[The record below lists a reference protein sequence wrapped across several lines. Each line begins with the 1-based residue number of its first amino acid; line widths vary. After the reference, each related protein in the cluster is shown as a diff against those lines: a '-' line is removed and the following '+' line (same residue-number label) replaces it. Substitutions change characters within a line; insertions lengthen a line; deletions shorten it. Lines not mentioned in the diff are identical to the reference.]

1 MPKLLITVDAEPSR
15 YHGRPLPYE
24 ITMEG
29 RLDGGVWGVDRLMDL
44 SEAAGGKAT
53 FFLDVL
59 ARRVYERELKETAA
73 RMAGRGHDVQ
83 VHTHPLWVSE
93 RNTMPEYSRAEQGE
107 LLKECVDR
115 IEEWTGVRPRA
126 HRAGDLAIN
135 ADTLS
140 AMQDAGLDL
149 DSSYAP
155 GYPPCADLG
164 ARFADSR
171 ASRVEGLIELPLTAF
186 HALRLGPLQ
195 RLRLFDFNAL
205 TGAEIKALLERAL
218 ALELPYV
225 MVLLHS
231 FSLLRMNAERTSFRV
246 DPEADARLRG
256 FLDQARDLG
265 YEPATVSEYRCG
277 LLEKHGATVEAG
289 DDTLAPEASPPAPPL
304 PVTGPWVTYLSA
316 VQRAGH
322 SPKAR
327 LVALAPLLALILLV
341 LVLGFLLRWI

>member
-29 RLDGGVWGVDRLMDL
+29 RLDGGVWGVGHLMDL
-44 SEAAGGKAT
+44 SEGIGGKAT

-59 ARRVYERELKETAA
+59 ARRVYEKELADTAGRIA
-73 RMAGRGHDVQ
+73 DRGHDVQ

-93 RNTMPEYSRAEQGE
+93 RNTMPEYDREEQAE
-107 LLKECVDR
+107 LLRECVER
-115 IEEWTGVRPRA
+115 IETWTGVRPMA
-126 HRAGDLAIN
+126 HRAGDLAVN
-135 ADTLS
+135 FDTLA
-140 AMQDAGLDL
+140 AMGDVGLDL
-149 DSSYAP
+149 DSSYSP
-155 GYPPCADLG
+155 GYPPCAGLG
-164 ARFADSR
+164 ERFVDSR
-171 ASRVEGLIELPLTAF
+171 ASRVDGLIELPLTAF
-186 HALRLGPLQ
+186 YALRLGPLQ

-205 TGAEIKALLERAL
+205 TGAEITALLNRAVDMK
-218 ALELPYV
+218 LPYV

-231 FSLLRMNAERTSFRV
+231 FSLLRMNATRTSFQA

-256 FLDQARDLG
+256 FLDRARDLG
-265 YEPATVSEYRCG
+265 FKPVTVSEYRRE
-277 LLEKHGATVEAG
+277 LLEHHGTG
-289 DDTLAPEASPPAPPL
+289 DEGADSLAPTAPPEPPPL

-327 LVALAPLLALILLV
+327 LVALAPLMGLILLV
-341 LVLGFLLRWI
+341 LVLWVLLSRI

>member
-1 MPKLLITVDAEPSR
+1 MPRLLITVDAEPSR
-15 YHGRPLPYE
+15 YYGRPLPYE

-29 RLDGGVWGVDRLMDL
+29 RLDGGVWGVDRLMDM
-44 SEAAGGKAT
+44 SEAVGGKAT

-59 ARRVYERELKETAA
+59 ARRVYEQELKETAA

-93 RNTMPEYSRAEQGE
+93 RNTMPEYSRAEQVE
-107 LLKECVDR
+107 LLRECVDC
-115 IEEWTGVRPRA
+115 IEDWTGTRPRA
-126 HRAGDLAIN
+126 HRAGDLAVN

-140 AMQDAGLDL
+140 AMKDAGLDL

-155 GYPPCADLG
+155 GYPPCAALG

-171 ASRVEGLIELPLTAF
+171 ASRSEGIIELPLTAF

-195 RLRLFDFNAL
+195 RLRLFDFNAV
-205 TGAEIKALLERAL
+205 TGAEIKALLEKAL
-218 ALELPYV
+218 ALDLPYV

-231 FSLLRMNAERTSFRV
+231 FSLLRMNAERTSFSA
-246 DPEADARLRG
+246 DPEAELRLRG
-256 FLDQARDLG
+256 FLDQARELG
-265 YEPATVSEYRCG
+265 FEAVTVSEYRRE
-277 LLEKHGATVEAG
+277 LLADHGVG
-289 DDTLAPEASPPAPPL
+289 DSSRADTLAPDASPEAPPL
-304 PVTGPWVTYLSA
+304 PVTGPWITYLSA

-327 LVALAPLLALILLV
+327 LVALAPLLALVLLV
-341 LVLGFLLRWI
+341 LVLGFLLGWI